1 MKTTCSRQND
11 ALMLD
16 VLGEPM
22 DPMLRREWEDHLA
35 ACEGCRR
42 ERAEL
47 VHVLGRVRNA
57 GEPPALSAR
66 QADAMVNAVGWRLR
80 NERLQ
85 SHAAPRRRI
94 TVWRSLAAACALLVV
109 VALGYRA
116 QEHFFPEPVADLQD
130 IEVIKHLDLLREMD
144 TIERLVEV
152 VDLDLTPAGQP
163 QDQQAPDTEQG
174 SRDGNNGKS
183 YV

>member
-1 MKTTCSRQND
+1 MKTACFHQSD

-16 VLGEPM
+16 VLREPM
-22 DPMLRREWEDHLA
+22 DPMLRRQWEEHLA
-35 ACEGCRR
+35 SCEGCRR

-47 VHVLGRVRNA
+47 EHVLGRVRNA
-57 GEPPALSAR
+57 GEPPALSAQ
-66 QADAMVNAVGWRLR
+66 QADAMVNAVAWRLR
-80 NERLQ
+80 NERLET
-85 SHAAPRRRI
+85 HAAPRRRI

-144 TIERLVEV
+144 TIEKLVEV
-152 VDLDLTPAGQP
+152 VDLDLAPAGQP
-163 QDQQAPDTEQG
+163 EQAPATETQG
-174 SRDGNNGKS
+174 NRDGNGNEKA